1 MSAFKSAILIA
12 CLLSVLSAS
21 AADTVTG
28 TVRNQTT
35 GKPAEGDDVIL
46 LRLGEG
52 MQEEAH
58 AKTDAQGAFTLS
70 ISSPKDSHIVRVMHQ
85 GVTYDENVLGAAPV
99 QMQVFDS
106 VPKIPGV
113 AGSMGIVQIQSKG
126 EDLNVMEMYAIRN
139 ESTPPITQG
148 QQRGYEVSL
157 PENAVLDFAQ
167 AKTPKGIWV
176 NIQPVARKG
185 KKGLYDINF
194 PLRPGETLFKIA
206 YHLPYKGPTT
216 FHVRLAYP
224 IQRLAVTLPTSMSFR
239 ALRPGTF
246 RPPAT
251 VNGLQLEA
259 AVAEPLTGAVPA
271 FEVSGHGVV
280 AAPPPPAPSAS
291 APHVS
296 TPPPQARSSAAAA
309 AAQPETAH
317 DISAGNP
324 WLILG
329 GTVVLLAG
337 GIYVAWQFSRK
348 RFFAAAAAGSGASQP
363 LSVIDMLKDELFQ
376 LESDRLRGA
385 ISAEEYESTKKA
397 LNQTLERA
405 LTRTAENQK

>member
-35 GKPAEGDDVIL
+35 GKPVEGDDVLL
-46 LRLGEG
+46 LRLGQG

-58 AKTDAQGAFTLS
+58 TKTDAQGAFTLS
-70 ISSPKDSHIVRVMHQ
+70 VSSPRDEHIVRVTHQ
-85 GVTYDENVLGAAPV
+85 GVTYDENVLGAAPL

-106 VPKIPGV
+106 VPKIPGL

-126 EDLNVMEMYAIRN
+126 NDLNVMEMYAIRN

-148 QQRGYEVSL
+148 QQRGYEASL
-157 PENAVLDFAQ
+157 PEDAGIDFVQ

-185 KKGLYDINF
+185 KKGQYSINF

-206 YHLPYKGPTT
+206 YHLPNKGPRT
-216 FHVRLAYP
+216 FHVRLDYP
-224 IQRLAVTLPTSMSFR
+224 VQRLAVTLPPSMSFK

-246 RPPAT
+246 RTPVT
-251 VNGLQLEA
+251 VNGMQLEA
-259 AVAEPLTGAVPA
+259 AVAEPVVGAVPA

-280 AAPPPPAPSAS
+280 AALPSPAPTVS

-296 TPPPQARSSAAAA
+296 PPSSQQPRSSATAAA
-309 AAQPETAH
+309 AMPETAR
-317 DISAGNP
+317 DMSAGAL

-329 GTVVLLAG
+329 GTVVLLAAG
-337 GIYVAWQFSRK
+337 VLIARQFSRK
-348 RFFAAAAAGSGASQP
+348 RAFEGAAAGAASIQQ
-363 LSVIDMLKDELFQ
+363 LSMIDMIKDELFQ
-376 LESDRLRGA
+376 LETDRLRNA
-385 ISAEEYESTKKA
+385 ISAEEYETTKKA
-397 LNQTLERA
+397 LNQTMERA
-405 LTRTAENQK
+405 LARTAEK

>member
-12 CLLSVLSAS
+12 CLLSVLSAH

-28 TVRNQTT
+28 SVRNQTT

-46 LRLGEG
+46 LRLGQG

-58 AKTDAQGAFTLS
+58 TKTDAQGAFTLS
-70 ISSPKDSHIVRVMHQ
+70 ISSPKDVHIVRVMHQ
-85 GVTYDENVLGAAPV
+85 GVTYDENVLGAAPL

-139 ESTPPITQG
+139 ESTPPVTQG

-157 PENAVLDFAQ
+157 PEDAGVDFVQ

-176 NIQPVARKG
+176 NIKPVARKG
-185 KKGLYDINF
+185 KKGQYSINF

-206 YHLPYKGPTT
+206 YHLPNKGPRT
-216 FHVRLAYP
+216 FHVRLDYP
-224 IQRLAVTLPTSMSFR
+224 IQRLAVTLPPSMSFK

-246 RPPAT
+246 RTPVT
-251 VNGLQLEA
+251 VNGMQLEA
-259 AVAEPLTGAVPA
+259 TVAEPVVGAVPA

-280 AAPPPPAPSAS
+280 AALPSPAPAPTAS

-296 TPPPQARSSAAAA
+296 APPAQARSSATAAA
-309 AAQPETAH
+309 AMPQTAH
-317 DISAGNP
+317 DISAGNL

-329 GTVVLLAG
+329 ATVVLLAG
-337 GIYVAWQFSRK
+337 GIYAAWQFSRK
-348 RFFAAAAAGSGASQP
+348 RAFAAAGSAASQP
-363 LSVIDMLKDELFQ
+363 MSMIDMLKDELFQ

-397 LNQTLERA
+397 LNQTLERSLA
-405 LTRTAENQK
+405 RTAENQK